1 MSDLNN
7 RRPIASRSAKPI
19 QALSRRLAASDVTP
33 NQISQAS
40 IGFAIFAGLMFFLSG
55 GTQWVFLILA
65 ALGIQG
71 RLMCNLLDGMVAVEG
86 GKAEADG
93 PFWNEAPDRYADI
106 AVLVGL
112 GYGLSTPG
120 LGWAAACAALL
131 VAYTRELGATQGL
144 TPDFSGPLAKQ
155 HRMAALTGAAVL
167 AIFLPQIAGF
177 ATLKIALWIVAIGA
191 LATALR
197 RSQRVIAALRDA
209 PAKER

>member
-19 QALSRRLAASDVTP
+19 QALAHRLAASDVTP

-40 IGFAIFAGLMFFLSG
+40 IGFAVFAGLMFFLSG
-55 GTQWVFLILA
+55 GKQWVFLILA

-112 GYGLSTPG
+112 GYGLGAPG

-131 VAYTRELGATQGL
+131 VAYTRELSAAQGL
-144 TPDFSGPLAKQ
+144 TPDFSGPFAKQ
-155 HRMAALTGAAVL
+155 HRMAMLTGATVL
-167 AIFLPQIAGF
+167 AIFFPQIAGI

-191 LATALR
+191 FATALR
-197 RSQRVIAALRDA
+197 RSQRMIRTLRDA
-209 PAKER
+209 PVGER

>member
-19 QALSRRLAASDVTP
+19 QTLARRLAKSNVTP
-33 NQISQAS
+33 NQISQVS
-40 IGFAIFAGLMFFLSG
+40 IGFAVFAGLMFFLSG
-55 GTQWVFLILA
+55 GAQWVFLILA

-112 GYGLSTPG
+112 GYGLAAPG
-120 LGWAAACAALL
+120 LGWAAACAAVL
-131 VAYTRELGATQGL
+131 VAYTRELGTAQGL
-144 TPDFSGPLAKQ
+144 DPDFSGPFAKQ

-167 AIFLPQIAGF
+167 AIFLPQIVGF
-177 ATLKIALWIVAIGA
+177 ATLKIALLIIAVGS
-191 LATALR
+191 LFTALK
-197 RSQRVIAALRDA
+197 RSWRMIEELRND
-209 PAKER
+209 PLDL

>member
-19 QALSRRLAASDVTP
+19 QTLARRLAQSNVTP

-40 IGFAIFAGLMFFLSG
+40 IGFAIFAGLMFWLSAG
-55 GTQWVFLILA
+55 SQWVFLILA

-106 AVLVGL
+106 AILVGL
-112 GYGLSTPG
+112 GYGLAAPG
-120 LGWAAACAALL
+120 LGWATACAAVL
-131 VAYTRELGATQGL
+131 VAYTRELGAAQGL
-144 TPDFSGPLAKQ
+144 TPDFSGPFAKQ
-155 HRMAALTGAAVL
+155 HRMAALTGAALV
-167 AIFLPQIAGF
+167 AIFVPQIAGI
-177 ATLKIALWIVAIGA
+177 ATLKIALWIIAIGA

-197 RSQRVIAALRDA
+197 RSRNMIIALRNTPDSA
-209 PAKER
+209 